1 MLHTGERLKKRR
13 EEERYTRAQLAEM
26 TGLSYDTIRSI
37 ELGRRTGSADA
48 WEAINAVLDKG
59 PSLSFDC
66 DELIQEV
73 LADIHDLGP
82 EYPCILYYKKQGD
95 LFIFHDYALEEDLNP
110 GDDILEDEFLRLK
123 YSKKELKE
131 AFDLKPGE
139 VQIESTLQKAYEIF
153 EYQNR
158 ILK

>member
-1 MLHTGERLKKRR
+1 MIHTGEWLKQRR

-37 ELGRRTGSADA
+37 ELGRRPGSADV
-48 WEAINAVLDKG
+48 WEALNRVLDKG
-59 PSLSFDC
+59 PALSFDC

-73 LADIHDLGP
+73 LADIDDLGP
-82 EYPCILYYKKQGD
+82 DHPCLLYYKKQGD
-95 LFIFHDYALEEDLNP
+95 LFIFGDYALEEDLENP
-110 GDDILEDEFLRLK
+110 V
-123 YSKKELKE
+123 
-131 AFDLKPGE
+131 FDVCPGE
-139 VQIESTLQKAYEIF
+139 IQIESTLQKAYEIF

>member
-1 MLHTGERLKKRR
+1 MIHTGEWLKQRR

-66 DELIQEV
+66 DDLIQEV
-73 LADIHDLGP
+73 LADIDDLGP
-82 EYPCILYYKKQGD
+82 DYPCLLYYKQEGD
-95 LFIFHDYALEEDLNP
+95 LFIFGDYALEEDLENP
-110 GDDILEDEFLRLK
+110 VFDIR
-123 YSKKELKE
+123 
-131 AFDLKPGE
+131 PGE
-139 VQIESTLQKAYEIF
+139 IQIESTLQKAYEIF

>member
-1 MLHTGERLKKRR
+1 MIRTGDWLRKTR
-13 EEERYTRAQLAEM
+13 EEAHLTRPQLSALTGVSAEM
-26 TGLSYDTIRSI
+26 IRSI
-37 ELGRRTGSADA
+37 EMGRRPGSAEV

-59 PSLSFDC
+59 PSLIFDC

-82 EYPCILYYKKQGD
+82 DYPCVLFYKKEGD
-95 LFIFHDYALEEDLNP
+95 LFIFHNYALEEDLNP
-110 GDDILEDEFLRLK
+110 DDAVLEDEFLRLE

-131 AFDLKPGE
+131 AFDLQPGE

>member
-1 MLHTGERLKKRR
+1 MIHTGEWLKKRR

-48 WEAINAVLDKG
+48 WEAINSVLDKG

-66 DELIQEV
+66 DDLIQEV
-73 LADIHDLGP
+73 LADIDDLGP
-82 EYPCILYYKKQGD
+82 EHPCLLYYKKEGD
-95 LFIFHDYALEEDLNP
+95 LFIFGDYALEEDLENP
-110 GDDILEDEFLRLK
+110 VFDIR
-123 YSKKELKE
+123 
-131 AFDLKPGE
+131 PGE
-139 VQIESTLQKAYEIF
+139 IQIESTLQKAYEIF

>member
-1 MLHTGERLKKRR
+1 MIHTGEWLKQRR

-66 DELIQEV
+66 DDLIQEV
-73 LADIHDLGP
+73 LADIDDLGP
-82 EYPCILYYKKQGD
+82 DYPCLLYYKKEGD
-95 LFIFHDYALEEDLNP
+95 LFIFGDYALEDDLENP
-110 GDDILEDEFLRLK
+110 V
-123 YSKKELKE
+123 
-131 AFDLKPGE
+131 FDVRPGE
-139 VQIESTLQKAYEIF
+139 IQIESTLQKAYEIF

>member
-1 MLHTGERLKKRR
+1 MIHTGEWLKKRR

-59 PSLSFDC
+59 PALSFDC
-66 DELIQEV
+66 DDLIQEV
-73 LADIHDLGP
+73 LADIDDLGP
-82 EYPCILYYKKQGD
+82 EHPCLLYYKKEGD
-95 LFIFHDYALEEDLNP
+95 LFIFGDYALEEDLENP
-110 GDDILEDEFLRLK
+110 V
-123 YSKKELKE
+123 
-131 AFDLKPGE
+131 FDVRPGE

>member
-1 MLHTGERLKKRR
+1 MIRTGEWLRKTR
-13 EEERYTRAQLAEM
+13 EEAHLTRPQLSEM
-26 TGLSYDTIRSI
+26 TGVSVEMIRSI
-37 ELGRRTGSADA
+37 EIGRRPGSAEV

-66 DELIQEV
+66 DDLIQEV

-82 EYPCILYYKKQGD
+82 DYPCLLYYKKEGD
-95 LFIFHDYALEEDLNP
+95 LFIFHNYALEEDL
-110 GDDILEDEFLRLK
+110 EDPVFNVQ
-123 YSKKELKE
+123 
-131 AFDLKPGE
+131 PGE
-139 VQIESTLQKAYEIF
+139 IQIESTLQKAYEIF

>member
-1 MLHTGERLKKRR
+1 MIHTGEWLKQRR

-48 WEAINAVLDKG
+48 WGAINAVLDKG
-59 PSLSFDC
+59 SSLSFDC
-66 DELIQEV
+66 DDLIQEV
-73 LADIHDLGP
+73 LADIDDLGP
-82 EYPCILYYKKQGD
+82 DYPCLLYYQKEGD
-95 LFIFHDYALEEDLNP
+95 LFIFGDYALDEDLENP
-110 GDDILEDEFLRLK
+110 V
-123 YSKKELKE
+123 
-131 AFDLKPGE
+131 FDVRPGE
-139 VQIESTLQKAYEIF
+139 IQIESTLQKAYEIF

>member
-1 MLHTGERLKKRR
+1 MIHTGEWLKQRR

-66 DELIQEV
+66 DDLIQEV

-82 EYPCILYYKKQGD
+82 EYPCTLYYKKQGD
-95 LFIFHDYALEEDLNP
+95 LFIFGDYALEEDLKNP
-110 GDDILEDEFLRLK
+110 V
-123 YSKKELKE
+123 
-131 AFDLKPGE
+131 FDVRPGE
-139 VQIESTLQKAYEIF
+139 IQIESTLQKAYEIF

>member
-1 MLHTGERLKKRR
+1 MIHTGEWLKQRR

-48 WEAINAVLDKG
+48 WGAINAVLDKG

-66 DELIQEV
+66 DDLIQEV
-73 LADIHDLGP
+73 LADIDDLGP
-82 EYPCILYYKKQGD
+82 DYPCLLYYKQEGD
-95 LFIFHDYALEEDLNP
+95 LFIFGDYALEEDLKNQV
-110 GDDILEDEFLRLK
+110 
-123 YSKKELKE
+123 
-131 AFDLKPGE
+131 FDVRPGE
-139 VQIESTLQKAYEIF
+139 IQIESTLQKAYEIF

>member
-1 MLHTGERLKKRR
+1 MIHTGEWLKQRR

-66 DELIQEV
+66 DDLIQEV

-82 EYPCILYYKKQGD
+82 EKKKQGD
-95 LFIFHDYALEEDLNP
+95 LFIFHDYALKEDLNP

>member
-1 MLHTGERLKKRR
+1 MIHTGEWLKQRR

-66 DELIQEV
+66 DDLIQEV
-73 LADIHDLGP
+73 LADIDDLGP
-82 EYPCILYYKKQGD
+82 DYPCLLYYKKEGD
-95 LFIFHDYALEEDLNP
+95 LFIFGDYALEEDLKNP
-110 GDDILEDEFLRLK
+110 V
-123 YSKKELKE
+123 
-131 AFDLKPGE
+131 FDVRSGE
-139 VQIESTLQKAYEIF
+139 IQIESTLQKAYEIF

>member
-1 MLHTGERLKKRR
+1 MIHTGEWLKQRR

-73 LADIHDLGP
+73 LADIDDLGP
-82 EYPCILYYKKQGD
+82 EHPCLLYYKKEGD
-95 LFIFHDYALEEDLNP
+95 LFIFGDYALEEDLKNP
-110 GDDILEDEFLRLK
+110 VFDIR
-123 YSKKELKE
+123 
-131 AFDLKPGE
+131 PGE
-139 VQIESTLQKAYEIF
+139 IQIESTLQKAYEIF

>member
-1 MLHTGERLKKRR
+1 MIHTGEWLKQRR

-26 TGLSYDTIRSI
+26 TGLSYDMIRSI

-48 WEAINAVLDKG
+48 WEAINAALDKG

-66 DELIQEV
+66 DDLIQEV
-73 LADIHDLGP
+73 LADIDDLGP
-82 EYPCILYYKKQGD
+82 DYPCLLYYKQEGD
-95 LFIFHDYALEEDLNP
+95 LFIFGDYALEEDLENP
-110 GDDILEDEFLRLK
+110 VFDIR
-123 YSKKELKE
+123 
-131 AFDLKPGE
+131 PGE
-139 VQIESTLQKAYEIF
+139 IQIESTLQKAYEIF